1 MSILDQFLTNCSTLR
16 DWLRRFFYL
25 VSLRLSD
32 QPLFRFPSVLFLSV
46 LIASQTQFAPIVTGA
61 FSLPLPPF
69 FSLLSLLTLLKHRS
83 CSFGVWLVRSGFL
96 VSRWNFPCRVELG
109 DSLRPAITSR
119 LESFIGECFPI
130 NYAPRRID
138 NRCCS
143 VGYKFPW
150 KLRVH
155 FSVQFIVSLL
165 RSSTI
170 KFIYVC
176 PNCTTSA
183 ILGLIVYVLYTT

>member
-1 MSILDQFLTNCSTLR
+1 MVATSPNLAICKNRSTLIVNPWPVSNELQHVAR
-16 DWLRRFFYL
+16 LASTFFYL

-32 QPLFRFPSVLFLSV
+32 QPLFPFPSVLFLSV

-61 FSLPLPPF
+61 FSLSLPPL
-69 FSLLSLLTLLKHRS
+69 FSLLSLLTLLKHCS

-130 NYAPRRID
+130 NYVPHRID
-138 NRCCS
+138 DRCCS
-143 VGYKFPW
+143 IGYKFPW

-155 FSVQFIVSLL
+155 FPVQFIVSLL

-170 KFIYVC
+170 KHIGRL
-176 PNCTTSA
+176 S
-183 ILGLIVYVLYTT
+183 